1 MSRESHMAD
10 QHKQSPEHQKAHD
23 LAEEAIDKAAE
34 GNQKE
39 ATQLANEA
47 KKIDPKIGDEM
58 AQEVEADRKQAEKF
72 QKS

>member
-1 MSRESHMAD
+1 MAD

-34 GNQKE
+34 GKQDE
-39 ATQLANEA
+39 ANRLAKEA

-58 AQEVEADRKQAEKF
+58 AEEVEVDRRQAEKYR
-72 QKS
+72 QS

>member
-1 MSRESHMAD
+1 MSRENHMAD
-10 QHKQSPEHQKAHD
+10 QHKQSSEHQKAHD